1 MTAIAGIICIVIGFL
16 LGAPLFCV
24 FAAVALLGWHV
35 DETSISVVGTDIF
48 RLSSNFILITIP
60 MFTYAGY
67 LLGESGAPKRLV
79 KLSRAL
85 FDVIPGGLAIVSIIA
100 CSLFT
105 AFTGASGITIAALG
119 SFLFPALLQDKYSEN
134 FSLGLVT
141 TGGSLG
147 LLFAPSVPLI
157 IYGVITETPITDMFI
172 AGVIPGLLMLLILFI
187 LSVFIAKRD
196 KIPTSPLILKDLGAA
211 LWEAKWEIPIPVFIL
226 GGLYGGFF
234 IVSEAAAVTAF
245 WVLIVEV
252 LIHREI
258 SYSQHKKVIKDSM
271 VMVGGILIIMAA
283 ALASTN
289 YFIDVDVPM
298 KIFDFIQSYVS
309 TKVVFL
315 ILLNCL
321 LFALGMILDIF
332 SALVV
337 VVPLIMP
344 VAKNYGI
351 NDVHLGII
359 FLANMQIGYLTPPFG
374 MGLFISGYRFNKGI
388 IQITVACL
396 PFITMLIGSVLLIT
410 YWPDLSLFL
419 LRIMGRPY

>member
-1 MTAIAGIICIVIGFL
+1 MTAALGIISIVTGFL

-24 FAAVALLGWHV
+24 FAAIALLGWYM
-35 DETSISVVGTDIF
+35 DGTSVSVVGTDIF
-48 RLSSNFILITIP
+48 RLSGNFLLITIP
-60 MFTYAGY
+60 LFTYAGY

-79 KLSRAL
+79 KLSRAFL
-85 FDVIPGGLAIVSIIA
+85 GFMPGGLAIVSIIA

-119 SFLFPALLQDKYSEN
+119 SLLFPALMQDKYSEN

-141 TGGSLG
+141 TGGSIG

-157 IYGVITETPITDMFI
+157 IYGVITETPISDMFI
-172 AGVIPGLLMLLILFI
+172 AGLIPGVLVLLILCVFSI
-187 LSVFIAKRD
+187 FIAKGNN
-196 KIPTSPLILKDLGAA
+196 IPTSPFQWKALSEA
-211 LWEAKWEIPIPVFIL
+211 LWEAKWEIPLPVIIL
-226 GGLYGGFF
+226 GGLYGGVF

-258 SYSQHKKVIKDSM
+258 SYSQHKKVVRESM

-289 YFIDVDVPM
+289 YFIDVDLPTM
-298 KIFDFIQSYVS
+298 IFDFIQSFVS
-309 TKVVFL
+309 SKVVFL
-315 ILLNCL
+315 ILLNLL

-344 VAKNYGI
+344 VAQEYGI
-351 NDVHLGII
+351 NNVHLGII

-374 MGLFISGYRFNKGI
+374 MGLFISSYRFNKGI
-388 IQITVACL
+388 LKITVACL
-396 PFITMLIGSVLLIT
+396 PFITMLILSVLVIT

-419 LRIMGRPY
+419 LRIMGKPY